1 MGGGGVLKISQ
12 FWDEYDIVV
21 TRSQK
26 NLKKINSWFSHISSI
41 PSINIRESANKKTKT
56 KQRLKN

>member
-1 MGGGGVLKISQ
+1 MGGGLLKISQ

-26 NLKKINSWFSHISSI
+26 NLKKINSWFSHISPI
-41 PSINIRESANKKTKT
+41 PSINIRESANKKTK
-56 KQRLKN
+56 KPEK